1 MFERHEP
8 FMRSIEEK
16 GVRYIR
22 VMPKEDDPT
31 SAIGRGWKSTF
42 NCQSKGVNAL
52 FMYVC
57 MYICMY
63 VCMYITCTV
72 QHIYFTAEMYVV
84 VLYIDDVL
92 LLHGIF
98 LIYDQ
103 CIYSPENR
111 YTNIISLN
119 TDEVRQRP
127 RLSYMYVWM
136 FVWMYVCMY
145 VCMSRE

>member
-8 FMRSIEEK
+8 FMRAIEEK

-57 MYICMY
+57 MYVHY
-63 VCMYITCTV
+63 LYWLGPLRTVHYLYSTAYILHSRNV
-72 QHIYFTAEMYVV
+72 WSG
-84 VLYIDDVL
+84 LYILTMCSYSVGSSL
-92 LLHGIF
+92 YMTSVPIHQRIGIQIF
-98 LIYDQ
+98 
-103 CIYSPENR
+103 
-111 YTNIISLN
+111 
-119 TDEVRQRP
+119 
-127 RLSYMYVWM
+127 
-136 FVWMYVCMY
+136 FH
-145 VCMSRE
+145 